1 VRIAHKTSEILNY
14 ACGAPVKLYV
24 IDGGIIDIL
33 DWSLFDPATSPGTH
47 RRLAAPAFLVEHRA
61 GTLLWDAGL
70 GDSLLAHPQG
80 REIEGIARFTVTA
93 GLADQL
99 VGIGYAPCQIRYLA
113 LSHFHPD
120 HVGNANLFA
129 SAELLVQEDEY
140 AAAFGAD
147 AASFGYDPGGY
158 ASLRE
163 TRVTR
168 LQGDHDVFGDG
179 TVLIKRYP
187 GHTPGSQSL
196 LLHLPETGPVLIS
209 GDLAHSR
216 HNWDHDVVPG
226 LNFSKEATLA
236 SLHAARGDLA
246 DSGAQLWIQH
256 EYDHWAA
263 ARHAPA
269 CYA

>member
-1 VRIAHKTSEILNY
+1 
-14 ACGAPVKLYV
+14 VKLYV
-24 IDGGIIDIL
+24 IDGGTIDIL
-33 DWSLFDPATSPGTH
+33 DWSLFDPAAAPGTG
-47 RRLAAPAFLVEHRA
+47 RRLAAPAFLVEHAA
-61 GTLLWDAGL
+61 GALLWDAGL
-70 GDSLLAHPQG
+70 GDALLACPQG
-80 REIEGIARFTVTA
+80 REIEGIARFTVTV

-99 VGIGYAPCQIRYLA
+99 AGIGYPPDQIRYLA

-120 HVGNANLFA
+120 HVGNANMFA
-129 SAELLVQEDEY
+129 SAELLVQDDEY

-147 AASFGYDPGGY
+147 AASFGYDPGSY
-158 ASLRE
+158 AALRDA
-163 TRVTR
+163 RATR
-168 LQGDHDVFGDG
+168 LHGDHDVFGDG
-179 TVLIKRYP
+179 AVLIKRYA

-196 LLHLPETGPVLIS
+196 LLRLPQTGPVFIS

-236 SLHAARGDLA
+236 SLRAARADLA

-256 EYDHWAA
+256 EHEHWAG
-263 ARHAPA
+263 ARRAPV